1 MISILQ
7 AIVTLFIIFALSR
20 AIFRFKDK
28 QINTLELVFWCLLWI
43 AVGVVLFMPQLTNPI
58 ARLLNVGRGID
69 VPVYLSI
76 VLLFYLVFRLYVNLD
91 AQNQN
96 ITKLVRE
103 VAIKKESSKKKR

>member
-28 QINTLELVFWCLLWI
+28 QISPLELVFWCLLWI
-43 AVGVVLFMPQLTNPI
+43 AAGVVLFIPQVTNPI
-58 ARLLNVGRGID
+58 ARVLDIGRGID
-69 VPVYLSI
+69 VAVYLSI
-76 VLLFYLVFRLYVNLD
+76 VLLFYLVFRLYVKLD
-91 AQNQN
+91 IQNQN

-103 VAIKKESSKKKR
+103 VAIKKK